1 VAFGLFLA
9 AAAQECNETRLLF
22 EAPAHPTFV
31 YLQVSTISLQK
42 LDSVES
48 SFLSDFYMNL
58 AWMDDRL
65 YADEE
70 FDPACMWAVQPDFSN
85 GMDSFGLDDVDLAIQ
100 SGPPAW
106 AGLGPDHDGEAW
118 VTLSGRKQG

>member
-70 FDPACMWAVQPDFSN
+70 FDPACM
-85 GMDSFGLDDVDLAIQ
+85 
-100 SGPPAW
+100 
-106 AGLGPDHDGEAW
+106 
-118 VTLSGRKQG
+118 